1 MAATYEDANLVIQLV
16 RWSTEMG
23 LDDAMKEIF
32 SDGFDASDGASD
44 SPAVRKILTFG
55 ETVGSLVKHGVL
67 DWDLLSDLFWIDGMW
82 NRVAAHAE
90 FARNRL
96 GEPRI
101 YEHFEALAAR
111 NSD

>member
-1 MAATYEDANLVIQLV
+1 
-16 RWSTEMG
+16 MG

-32 SDGFDASDGASD
+32 SDGFDPSDGASE

-82 NRVAAHAE
+82 NRVAAHAA

-101 YEHFEALAAR
+101 YEHFEALATR
-111 NSD
+111 SSD